1 MPEPMKGHLVR
12 VLPVLVLLVVASDAR
27 PSRADVEAPVTAV
40 LRCPASQGT
49 GRVRCTVEISARGG
63 ATISWADAVVR
74 STPAFA
80 TPLRGRLAPS
90 DAIDSAPDR
99 WRWEFALA
107 ARTRGRGEV
116 GVTVRAVVCERG
128 ACRPT
133 KRDVSTTLVVG
144 E

>member
-1 MPEPMKGHLVR
+1 MLAPMKGHLLPLAL
-12 VLPVLVLLVVASDAR
+12 VLGLVLVLGARGAS
-27 PSRADVEAPVTAV
+27 ADVEAPVDAV

-63 ATISWADAVVR
+63 ATISWADAVIR
-74 STPAFA
+74 STPTFA

-90 DAIDSAPDR
+90 DAIDSTPER

-116 GVTVRAVVCERG
+116 GVTVRAVVCEHG